1 MSHLVEKAFPFSAQ
15 AVQADTLHA
24 ADFMNQLV
32 FALLECMGDNLSLAR
47 GEEKSS
53 DIERLDH
60 KINLVIFMLNNL
72 IQPSQTRPAAHLLRL
87 GADSLAWQSEAPLR
101 EGQRLLIELYLSPSL
116 SLPLRCHVRIDA
128 QKDGWVTAGLV
139 GLAEDERAAWSKW
152 VFRQHRQSIAQ
163 SREQEQRQSG

>member
-1 MSHLVEKAFPFSAQ
+1 MSHLVEKAFPFSVQ
-15 AVQADTLHA
+15 AVQSDTVHE

-87 GADSLAWQSEAPLR
+87 GADSLAWQSEEALR
-101 EGQRLLIELYLSPSL
+101 EGQRMLITLYLSPSL
-116 SLPLRCHVRIDA
+116 SLPLCCHVRITG
-128 QKDGWVTAGLV
+128 QEDGWVTADLA
-139 GLAEDERAAWSKW
+139 GLAEDERTAWSKW
-152 VFRQHRQSIAQ
+152 VFRQHRQMVAQ
-163 SREQEQRQSG
+163 TREQAQRQSG